1 MGIEIN
7 ASQTDEKDLEESN
20 SINKYHID
28 KQINQIK
35 DNSQQQNVQNLE
47 YKYIYFIVNFEKSKK
62 IKIYLSSEYQGADT
76 LEKVQEIINDSS
88 SSIIYRFKIIPEFL
102 KKDDKNKKYQIVVIA
117 EEENIN
123 ENKYKHIIKFDDI
136 EKDYYEYNFK
146 IKELDI
152 LPLKY
157 ETQFELYLQLLR
169 KKYNKVKNSKEN
181 DDLILSTQLL
191 IIEPNNKINFLFYII
206 IFLECYDTKLAHRH
220 LILFNPERFDSI
232 GKISNEKLEQITKQL
247 DFIFENQEI
256 IKIENKDERI
266 KSLQLFY
273 SMLFYFNFHFNKD
286 TADEIKRNKSI
297 LIRHKNDV
305 IKLFKKSKTFNQ
317 ILIALSGFNKDIIQ
331 FLNFIYEEREFIS
344 KILEEE
350 EEWEEK
356 QIKNFN
362 FIELEIFVETKKED
376 DINELYLSIK
386 KILEYQN
393 LNIKLVNFSPSI
405 FEKYIEYYDEKDLNN
420 LILLKRIIKIIR
432 KNQYY
437 FKTKYKIDILIHEN
451 ILNFVKNKKLKNNE
465 LLYFIQNDDF
475 YQIKQY
481 DKAIYRPLKILDG
494 IEISSLNDDFFN
506 KWKNMNFDIIFKSQK
521 VKFYKKISLFID
533 EMKDFSL
540 LFSFYQ
546 ISIENG
552 YSYDAIMYM
561 QNRFVE
567 IFNTYTDEKCPNF
580 QKDIIKLIYLSDKKD
595 VKIKKFLVDFLEN
608 NLDVEK
614 VSKIYLE
621 LIYEHQDLSTD
632 LKKIIIDF
640 IIKNNINPSK
650 LYLAKILI
658 KLKII
663 NGHGIDELIKE
674 KLI

>member
-7 ASQTDEKDLEESN
+7 TSQIDEKKLEETN
-20 SINKYHID
+20 NINKYHID

-35 DNSQQQNVQNLE
+35 DNSQQQNVQNIE

-62 IKIYLSSEYQGADT
+62 IKIYLSSEYKGGDT
-76 LEKVQEIINDSS
+76 LEKVEEIMNDSS
-88 SSIIYRFKIIPEFL
+88 LSVIYRFKIIPEFL
-102 KKDDKNKKYQIVVIA
+102 KKGDKNKKYEIVVIA
-117 EEENIN
+117 EEENRN
-123 ENKYKHIIKFDDI
+123 ESTHKYIIKFDDI
-136 EKDYYEYNFK
+136 EKNYYEYNFK

-220 LILFNPERFDSI
+220 LILFNPERFDGI
-232 GKISNEKLEQITKQL
+232 GKISNEKLKQITKQL

-256 IKIENKDERI
+256 IQIENKDERI

-286 TADEIKRNKSI
+286 TANEIKGNKSI
-297 LIRHKNDV
+297 LIPHKNDV

-331 FLNFIYEEREFIS
+331 FLNLIYEEREFIT

-350 EEWEEK
+350 EEMEEK

-362 FIELEIFVETKKED
+362 FIELEIFVEPKKED

-393 LNIKLVNFSPSI
+393 LNIKLVNFSPSV
-405 FEKYIEYYDEKDLNN
+405 FEKYIEYYDEKDLNK

-432 KNQYY
+432 KYQYY
-437 FKTKYKIDILIHEN
+437 FKTKFSIDVLIHEN
-451 ILNFVKNKKLKNNE
+451 GLNFVNNKKLKNNE
-465 LLYFIQNDDF
+465 LLNFIQNDDF
-475 YQIKQY
+475 YLIKQY
-481 DKAIYRPLKILDG
+481 DKAIYRPLQILDG
-494 IEISSLNDDFFN
+494 IEISSINDDFFD
-506 KWKNMNFDIIFKSQK
+506 KWKNMNFDIIFESQK
-521 VKFYKKISLFID
+521 EKFFKKISLFIN

-546 ISIENG
+546 ISIEND
-552 YSYDAIMYM
+552 YTYDAILYM

-621 LIYEHQDLSTD
+621 LFYEHQDLSKD

-663 NGHGIDELIKE
+663 NGPGIDELIKE